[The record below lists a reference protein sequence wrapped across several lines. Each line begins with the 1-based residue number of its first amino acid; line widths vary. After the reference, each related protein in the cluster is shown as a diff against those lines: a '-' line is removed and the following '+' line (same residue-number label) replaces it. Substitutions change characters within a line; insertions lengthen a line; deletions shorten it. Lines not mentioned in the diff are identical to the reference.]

1 MPDSF
6 DVIITRSELE
16 DAEAIV
22 ALQKLAY
29 ESEALIYD
37 HFTIPPLT
45 QTLEN
50 LQSEFNTKTI
60 LKAVADGRIV
70 GSVRAYQMNHTCY
83 VERLIVHPDFQGRGI
98 GTRLMNEIEEQFA
111 TTSRLELFTG
121 HKSEKN
127 IRLYSKLGYKIFK
140 REPVTDRLTFVFMEK
155 RLSR

>member
-37 HFTIPPLT
+37 DFTIPPLT